1 MKKKKY
7 IKAVLACSALA
18 IIFSVSSI
26 NVLAE
31 NITSVPITSSYSEEY
46 ATVNFDSIFGADNSA
61 LSVKT
66 LGDNLIEV
74 DPEAFGQLKWELPSS
89 SENIGYL
96 NLEYT
101 LLSDKMDSYG
111 HGTDYQL
118 SNTQKLSGYSGSI
131 REQFNNTFGNTSTTL
146 ASYSM
151 PEGWTVSSIMQNAN
165 EQRTEIL
172 GDYKSS
178 ESYQSIANSISTS
191 DIFSTARQ
199 TMTLPTN
206 SSLQSLASKLS
217 SVSSGNDYY
226 SSMSAGY
233 ASYQGQISGV
243 PSSDSIKY
251 KYYEYTQKADNWL
264 SNKTTTFED
273 LSKSVSDNFG
283 NHELGS
289 SIANEYYGKLNE
301 EQPTGTRSGLS
312 EAADQVISDW
322 IGNSESF
329 SEYEEDLRNDALSI
343 ANPDEVPNGNYNDY
357 LDQLE

>member
-1 MKKKKY
+1 MKKKRCFKT
-7 IKAVLACSALA
+7 ILACSALA
-18 IIFSVSSI
+18 LIFSVSSI

-31 NITSVPITSSYSEEY
+31 DITSVPTALSDSEEY

-74 DPEAFGQLKWELPSS
+74 DPDAFGQLKWELPSS

-111 HGTDYQL
+111 YGTDYQL

-131 REQFNNTFGNTSTTL
+131 RDHFNSTFGNTSSTL
-146 ASYSM
+146 TSYSM

-178 ESYQSIANSISTS
+178 EAYQSIANSISTS
-191 DIFSTARQ
+191 NIFSTARQ
-199 TMTLPTN
+199 TMTLPSN

-226 SSMSAGY
+226 SSMNAGY
-233 ASYQGQISGV
+233 ASYQGKISDV
-243 PSSDSIKY
+243 PSPESITY
-251 KYYEYTQKADNWL
+251 KYYDYTKKADNWL
-264 SNKTTTFED
+264 SNKTTTFDD
-273 LSKSVSDNFG
+273 LTTKVNNDFQN
-283 NHELGS
+283 NELGS
-289 SIANEYYGKLNE
+289 TIAGEFYNKVKE
-301 EQPTGTRSGLS
+301 EQPNGTRSGFS
-312 EAADQVISDW
+312 DEAAKTISDW
-322 IGNSESF
+322 LFTHENSSNEKVGGDGGNF
-329 SEYEEDLRNDALSI
+329 
-343 ANPDEVPNGNYNDY
+343 
-357 LDQLE
+357 